1 MKARVLA
8 LLLVLLTGLIQTPVN
23 AGTNTN
29 CIKAQNARSF
39 QSDSSL
45 TLTVDLYWNC
55 TDAPMSGGV
64 IYSVPEDI
72 SARCSGPSYASKASS
87 YTSTYAGVV
96 ECSINTTNSSRAG
109 STRSTIKIWS
119 SYDFSTN
126 NVTIS
131 HTAIPS
137 KSTPTPTPTPTPKLP
152 ETSNGDFTTPEN
164 STSVLYDKQYCV
176 KRDGETKWNCLLAP
190 LWEASYCTQHK
201 KVYLEIYRSK
211 MWKKVYQVETE
222 YNEYYCPNSQYPILA
237 RNVREENL
245 KIGTYKYR
253 LNFVGKN
260 GKSAYY
266 QLFTLKSVM
275 GEVGVN
281 AM

>member
-96 ECSINTTNSSRAG
+96 ECSIITTNSSRAG

-131 HTAIPS
+131 HSAIPI
-137 KSTPTPTPTPTPKLP
+137 KSTPVPQKSNEVLPTPAESIPVEKYYPRPEPSDLQACTMGEGQPYWHCEKAPTWRY
-152 ETSNGDFTTPEN
+152 
-164 STSVLYDKQYCV
+164 VYCV
-176 KRDGETKWNCLLAP
+176 TASKGFLQEFKNRKWRNI
-190 LWEASYCTQHK
+190 E
-201 KVYLEIYRSK
+201 KVSATYLGSGCKQEPYFYSLNYYGTHSRS
-211 MWKKVYQVETE
+211 
-222 YNEYYCPNSQYPILA
+222 S
-237 RNVREENL
+237 
-245 KIGTYKYR
+245 GTYKYR
-253 LNFVGKN
+253 FYFPAEKKN
-260 GKSAYY
+260 
-266 QLFTLKSVM
+266 QLITASKFSVRILY
-275 GEVGVN
+275 GGLDTFDD
-281 AM
+281 